1 VNFNLSIW
9 INRPPGEV
17 LAFLRDKDEYP
28 QKPGSPVLAL
38 DKLTPGPVRVGTHY
52 REVVRML
59 PGVRGEIRSV
69 VTRFE
74 PPARLEESFAGAGMA
89 GHLAYEFV
97 PDDGGTLL
105 VQRERLVARGWLAP
119 LSPFIRIT
127 LARRLRRRLAEIK
140 AVLEA
145 GGTVTASRSPTRSSG
160 AARQTGVR
168 LVVDAW
174 PWVGTE
180 RRDG

>member
-1 VNFNLSIW
+1 MSGDAVRTTAALPDSNRRGSGLPLQAGRPTPATIGTGVRRDAVNFNLSIW

-17 LAFLRDKDEYP
+17 FALLRDKDEYL

-38 DKLTPGPVRVGTHY
+38 DRLTPGPVRVGTRY

-89 GHLAYEFV
+89 GNLAYEFV
-97 PDDGGTLL
+97 PDDGGTRL

-119 LSPFIRIT
+119 LSPFIPSSRP
-127 LARRLRRRLAEIK
+127 
-140 AVLEA
+140 A
-145 GGTVTASRSPTRSSG
+145 GP
-160 AARQTGVR
+160 
-168 LVVDAW
+168 
-174 PWVGTE
+174 
-180 RRDG
+180 